1 MVKFCSCFSISAL
14 AHPSIRRL
22 AAGPWKDHRKFLN
35 PCFSLKI
42 LQSYM
47 PIFNAE
53 VKTLVSRLQLN
64 VDKDAFNMYD
74 YMDAA
79 TLDVVCRK

>member
-1 MVKFCSCFSISAL
+1 
-14 AHPSIRRL
+14 
-22 AAGPWKDHRKFLN
+22 
-35 PCFSLKI
+35 
-42 LQSYM
+42 M